1 MKSILKLALI
11 LVVGILIYNYF
22 LGTDE
27 EKQQSKEI
35 FTEVRDLGKAAW
47 GLLKSEKEKFD
58 EGKYD
63 EALDKIGSL
72 LDNLKDKAETIQDS
86 DILDRIAQLEDQKAE
101 LERKIAANQVE
112 TYDDTGD
119 PEQKVREEEEAIKK
133 DWKNLI
139 EETED
144 LMKDM
149 EKK

>member
-63 EALDKIGSL
+63 VEVIWHWDGSHWHV
-72 LDNLKDKAETIQDS
+72 NLEGQH
-86 DILDRIAQLEDQKAE
+86 E
-101 LERKIAANQVE
+101 V
-112 TYDDTGD
+112 
-119 PEQKVREEEEAIKK
+119 V
-133 DWKNLI
+133 
-139 EETED
+139 
-144 LMKDM
+144 
-149 EKK
+149 